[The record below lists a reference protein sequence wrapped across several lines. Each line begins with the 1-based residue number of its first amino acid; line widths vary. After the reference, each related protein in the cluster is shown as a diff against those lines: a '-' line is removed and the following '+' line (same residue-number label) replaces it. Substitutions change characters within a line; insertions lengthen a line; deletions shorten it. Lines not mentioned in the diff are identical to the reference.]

1 MSESLSLESPAKVN
15 LYLKVLKRRK
25 DDYHDIKTIFERINL
40 CDTIILKERRDKK
53 IRIISGNPALVKD
66 SSNLA
71 YRAADLLRRSLGI
84 NKGLDIKIIKRI
96 PISAGLGG
104 GSANA
109 ASVLTGLNKF
119 WKLGLKQEELVKLSR
134 KLGSDVAFFLHN
146 TSFALGEGRG
156 ERIKPLGSLKKK
168 KLWHVLVVPKIKV
181 STPFIYKKWDNN
193 PRTFKLT
200 PPFLNDKRKKIERAG
215 LTTPKHDV
223 KILILAI
230 RRNHFSLLA
239 KTLFNDLEQVTL
251 RLYPEV
257 LRIKK
262 RLADLGLKAILMSGS
277 GPAVFAITASK
288 KEAVSLAKKF
298 RAKNKSSQSFAVE
311 TF

>member
-1 MSESLSLESPAKVN
+1 VMSESLSLESPAKVN
-15 LYLKVLKRRK
+15 LYLKILKRRK
-25 DDYHDIKTIFERINL
+25 DGYHNIKTIFERINL
-40 CDTIILKERRDKK
+40 CDTIIFKERRDKK
-53 IRIISGNPALVKD
+53 IRIISSNSALSKD

-71 YRAADLLRRSLGI
+71 YRAADLLRRSFGV
-84 NKGLDIKIIKRI
+84 NRGLDIKIIKRI

-119 WKLGLKQEELVKLSR
+119 WRLGLKQEELVRLSR
-134 KLGSDVAFFLHN
+134 KLGSDVAFFIHN

-156 ERIKPLGSLKKK
+156 ERIKPLGSLKRK

-181 STPFIYKKWDNN
+181 STPFIYKKWDDN
-193 PRTFKLT
+193 PRTFK
-200 PPFLNDKRKKIERAG
+200 

-223 KILILAI
+223 KILTLAI
-230 RRNHFSLLA
+230 RENRFSLLA
-239 KTLFNDLEQVTL
+239 KALFNDLEQVTL

-262 RLADLGLKAILMSGS
+262 GLADLGLKAILMSGS
-277 GPAVFAITASK
+277 GPAVFAIAASK

-298 RAKNKSSQSFAVE
+298 RTKNKSSQSFAVE
-311 TF
+311 TL